1 MAMMVMKF
9 GGTSVGNAEAI
20 RCVCDIIKSRAS
32 QQPVVVTSAVGGVT
46 NKLVLLANQA
56 GALEKEKASELL
68 EEIVV
73 QHKGI
78 TAELGII
85 DDITFSAAFQTGIE
99 MLHAAVN
106 DIYANGEL
114 SDELYDALISIGEF
128 FTANIL
134 PAVLN
139 RMGISSAMADA
150 RHVLLTDSTFSAARP
165 IFYESKERVQTTI
178 VSLVKEGI
186 VPILQGFIGSD
197 RHGRTTT
204 LGRGGS
210 DYSAT
215 LFGAMLGVTT
225 VEIWSDV
232 DGVLTADPS
241 LVKEARRIHHM
252 SFHEAAELA
261 YFGAKV
267 LHPATLAPAV
277 EHNMTVVVLNSM
289 NPDFAGTAISNIGQ
303 VDQLQEGR
311 VKSIA
316 YKENLTV
323 ITVASSRMLMAYGF
337 MAQLFAIFDQYQ
349 TAVDL
354 VSTSEVTLSLTI
366 DNTKHLSK
374 IISQLEKFAQVKVEE
389 KKAIVCLVGEGLKRT
404 KGIPGQIFGLLQD
417 THIYL
422 ISQGASEINLSFVID
437 ERDLPRVIPRLHRYF
452 FSGGL
457 NSDVITIDASLSL

>member
-1 MAMMVMKF
+1 MMVMKF
-9 GGTSVGNAEAI
+9 GGTSLGTAEAI
-20 RCVCDIIKSRAS
+20 RRVCRIIQSRTP
-32 QQPVVVTSAVGGVT
+32 QQPVVVASAVGGIT
-46 NKLVLLANQA
+46 NKLVQLAKLA
-56 GALEKEKASELL
+56 GAGEKEQAAALL
-68 EEIVV
+68 DEIVA
-73 QHKGI
+73 QHERI
-78 TAELGII
+78 VAELFIN
-85 DDITFSAAFQTGIE
+85 DDLTYSAVFHVGIE
-99 MLHAAVN
+99 MLHTATN
-106 DIYANGEL
+106 DIFANGEVN
-114 SDELYDALISIGEF
+114 DELYDALISVGEF
-128 FTANIL
+128 FTANML

-139 RMGISSAMADA
+139 KMGISSVMADA
-150 RHVLLTDSTFSAARP
+150 RKLLLTDASFGAARP
-165 IFYESKERVQTTI
+165 LFDESKERVIATI
-178 VSLVKEGI
+178 LPLVDQGV
-186 VPILQGFIGSD
+186 VPVLQGFIGSD
-197 RHGRTTT
+197 RQGRTTT

-215 LFGAMLGVTT
+215 LFGAMLGVST

-241 LVKEARRIHHM
+241 LVKEARRIRYM

-277 EHNMTVVVLNSM
+277 EHHMTVVVLNSM
-289 NPDFAGTAISNIGQ
+289 NPDFDGTAISSTSP
-303 VDQLQEGR
+303 VDPLHEGR

-323 ITVASSRMLMAYGF
+323 ITVTSSRMLMAYGF
-337 MAQLFAIFDQYQ
+337 MAQLFAVFDEYQ

-366 DNTKHLSK
+366 DNTKNLSA
-374 IISQLEKFAQVKVEE
+374 IIPRLEKFAQVRVEE

-404 KGIPGQIFGLLQD
+404 KGIPGRIFGLLQD

-437 ERDLPRVIPRLHRYF
+437 EKDLPRVIPRLHRYF
-452 FSGGL
+452 FSQEL
-457 NSDVITIDASLSL
+457 DRHVVTADAVRPS

>member
-1 MAMMVMKF
+1 MVVMKF

-20 RCVCDIIKSRAS
+20 RRVCDIISSRMPRR
-32 QQPVVVTSAVGGVT
+32 PVVVTSAVGGIT
-46 NKLVLLANQA
+46 NKLVRLSRLA
-56 GALEKEKASELL
+56 GGREKEQTAELVA
-68 EEIVV
+68 EIVA
-73 QHKGI
+73 QHEQI
-78 TAELGII
+78 IAELGIG
-85 DDITFSAAFQTGIE
+85 DDPTFSSAFQTGKE
-99 MLHAAVN
+99 MLQAAVN
-106 DIYANGEL
+106 DILANGEL
-114 SDELYDALISIGEF
+114 NDEQSDALISTGEF
-128 FTANIL
+128 FMANIL

-139 RMGISSAMADA
+139 RMGIASAMADS
-150 RHVLLTDSTFSAARP
+150 RKLLLTDSTFSAARP
-165 IFYESKERVQTTI
+165 IFDESKERVQAI
-178 VSLVKEGI
+178 ILPMVKQGI

-197 RHGRTTT
+197 REGRTTT

-215 LFGAMLGVTT
+215 LVGAMLGVST

-241 LVKEARRIHHM
+241 LVQEARRIRHM

-289 NPDFAGTAISNIGQ
+289 NPDFAGTAISTSPL
-303 VDQLQEGR
+303 DPLHEGR

-323 ITVASSRMLMAYGF
+323 ITVISSRMLMAHGF
-337 MAQLFAIFDQYQ
+337 MARLFSVFDEYQ

-366 DNTKHLSK
+366 DSTKNLPN
-374 IISQLEKFAQVKVEE
+374 IIPQLEKFAQVRVEE

-422 ISQGASEINLSFVID
+422 ISQGASEINLSFVVD
-437 ERDLPRVIPRLHRYF
+437 EHDLPRVIPRLHRYF
-452 FSGGL
+452 FSNEHNAHVPAPDRTL
-457 NSDVITIDASLSL
+457 